1 MTKEMKK
8 KICFSILLILLVC
21 SNLFLACKR
30 FAEGIEPDNERGES
44 YPENLSGAVLT
55 VAEET
60 DEADDLTFVGN
71 ELSISTLACSKEEVE
86 TIKKERIVTEED
98 LILELKFNNYA
109 LPRTRD
115 GVFFYSLIENEVNAY
130 NPGVSFSGADPLVQI
145 QFDTEYITDEMIGRN
160 ESVTILAFNE
170 KYYRTYTLVCTT
182 LPVLNI
188 VCDLAY
194 PIEDTP
200 MQFYLFDNRE
210 NIKTRE
216 IFSYGTMHLRGRT
229 SMEYDKK
236 GYKISLKTGTDESAE
251 NRKESLLGMRKD
263 DDWILYAGYNDIE
276 KIRNVFSAN
285 LWKYS
290 CAENNAFGLDNG
302 YEYRFVEM
310 LFNGEYYGLYAL
322 GYKVD
327 SKVVGLREFPNEEYL
342 FKKIDWDNE
351 FNSNLYNG
359 CSLPGYELTEGTDS
373 GEAWKVLKSY
383 FHLFMDAENSR
394 DAIQQL
400 YSAVDI
406 DNSIDILLFLN
417 LIQGIDNAGEDAF
430 KNLYLTLK
438 YDSDH
443 YVVLF
448 TPWDMDYSWGSW
460 WEDQAKNKTVEYFYG
475 ANEHVIMPYNAAM
488 RLVELGDERIKQRI
502 AERYYELRMNQWS
515 EERLNEMIDEY
526 EKQIFLSGCYIRDMQ
541 RWPDGCYEDPNL
553 MLSKFRSFVMERMA
567 YMDKYVAALT
577 AE

>member
-8 KICFSILLILLVC
+8 KICFSILLILLAC

-30 FAEGIEPDNERGES
+30 FAEEIEPDNESGES
-44 YPENLSGAVLT
+44 YPENLSGTVLT
-55 VAEET
+55 EAEEA
-60 DEADDLTFVGN
+60 DEAGDLTFVGN
-71 ELSISTLACSKEEVE
+71 ELSITTLACSKEEVE

-115 GVFFYSLIENEVNAY
+115 GVFFYSLVENEVNAY

-216 IFSYGTMHLRGRT
+216 ILSYGTMHLRGRT

-327 SKVVGLREFPNEEYL
+327 SKVVGLNELPNEEYL

-359 CSLPGYELTEGTDS
+359 LPLPGYELDKGTDCA
-373 GEAWKVLKSY
+373 EAWKALKSY
-383 FHLFMDAENSR
+383 FRLFMDAENSR

-406 DNSIDILLFLN
+406 DNSIDILLFIN

-438 YDSDH
+438 YDTDH

-460 WEDQAKNKTVEYFYG
+460 WEDQAKNKTVAYFYG
-475 ANEHVIMPYNAAM
+475 ANEHAIMPYNAAM
-488 RLVELGDERIKQRI
+488 KLVELGDEGIKQRI

-526 EKQIFLSGCYIRDMQ
+526 EEDIFLSGCYLRDMQ
-541 RWPDGCYEDPNL
+541 RWPDGCYGDPGL
-553 MLSKFRSFVMERMA
+553 MLSTFRSFVMARMA

-577 AE
+577 AK